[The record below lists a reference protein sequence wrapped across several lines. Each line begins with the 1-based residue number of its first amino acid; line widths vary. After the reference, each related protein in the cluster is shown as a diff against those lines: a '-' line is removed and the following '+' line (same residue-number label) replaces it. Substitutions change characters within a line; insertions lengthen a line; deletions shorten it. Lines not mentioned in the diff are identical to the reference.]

1 MAFQIK
7 SPVGLAARLKANSA
21 STIAEGSELSA
32 PAVKPITYLAVSDPA
47 IKDRLGIVFDD
58 SGSMCGSLIQEAK
71 DGVVDFLRNLVPN
84 QTASAVYG
92 MNGIRFK
99 LETNIPYIAG
109 KIYEFEA
116 EGSTPLV
123 STTIQMLRDN
133 SLLSRLIVFSDGQ
146 PDRHE
151 TAELVAMC
159 KERKVPIDTVY
170 IGADYD
176 SAIGFMRR
184 LAEDTGGTFIH
195 LKPGVSMRSTFKYLA
210 PAYRALLADKSFIEN
225 LQNGRV

>member
-21 STIAEGSELSA
+21 STVAEGSELSA
-32 PAVKPITYLAVSDPA
+32 PASKPITYLAVTDPA

-58 SGSMCGSLIQEAK
+58 SGSMYGSLIQEAK
-71 DGVVDFLRNLVPN
+71 DGVIEFLKSCIPN
-84 QTASAVYG
+84 QTAVALYP
-92 MNGIRFK
+92 MNHTK
-99 LETNIPYIAG
+99 YQLETNLPYIAG
-109 KIYEFEA
+109 KTLELEA
-116 EGSTPLV
+116 TDCTPLV
-123 STTIQMLRDN
+123 STTINLVENNKTLTRG
-133 SLLSRLIVFSDGQ
+133 IVFSDGR
-146 PDRHE
+146 PDRSD
-151 TAELVAMC
+151 TTILVSMC

-170 IGADYD
+170 IGRDDD

-210 PAYRALLADKSFIEN
+210 PAYRALLADKSFVEN